1 MKTWDVIEVESGAH
15 VYQYASPAALELAAW
30 PAPAYRQQEADAS
43 PIVEALKPLQIW
55 DRIDFLKRIRPEER
69 IAART
74 AAKSD
79 PQVEDVL
86 ALLDGTPRV
95 RNDDPDT
102 HMGLQLLTLKGCLA
116 PGRMDEI
123 LYG

>member
-1 MKTWDVIEVESGAH
+1 MKTWNVIEVASGKH
-15 VYQYASPAALELAAW
+15 VYQYSAPTELDLAAW
-30 PAPAYRQQEADAS
+30 PAPEHRHEEAAV
-43 PIVEALKPLQIW
+43 PPAPEVVRPLLIW
-55 DRIDFLKRIRPEER
+55 DRIDFLRRLAPEER

-74 AAKSD
+74 AAKTD

-102 HMGLQLLTLKGCLA
+102 HLGLQLLTLKGVLA
-116 PGRMDEI
+116 EGRMDEI